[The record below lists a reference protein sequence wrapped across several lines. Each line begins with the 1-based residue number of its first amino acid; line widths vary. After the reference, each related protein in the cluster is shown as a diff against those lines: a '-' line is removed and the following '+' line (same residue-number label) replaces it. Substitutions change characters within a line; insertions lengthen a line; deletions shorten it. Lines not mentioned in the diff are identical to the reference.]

1 MNKIN
6 KISIFENI
14 RSDYLLKKIFNNLKE
29 NKLLNIIKYNKYI
42 QKRIKK
48 DINSFRDYS
57 KIEIE
62 VTLKLENKREF
73 IINVLNEK
81 DQLNY
86 HIFLNDEEK
95 ELKRIYIIK
104 TDNDLKKAKI
114 IIEPEVNSFAELFK
128 GCCIKTLNFNKG
140 KTSDIIDMSSMFRD
154 CDSLEEVNF
163 NKFNAENVKDMSN
176 MFYSCRALKKVNFGN
191 FNANNVT
198 NMSDMFSC
206 CFSLEEINLSN
217 FRANT
222 GKIISMKNMF
232 YFCKSL
238 KEINLSNFNTE
249 NVTDMSY
256 MFYRCQLLNE
266 LNLSNF
272 KFIQVN
278 DMNHMFNECYSLKK
292 LNLPFVNDI
301 NKVNIEDIFLEC
313 RKLECDEWYDI
324 IKQQNENKILYQ
336 KNNINEH
343 VGKRICKCSKICM
356 LF

>member
-104 TDNDLKKAKI
+104 TDNELKKAKI

-128 GCCIKTLNFNKG
+128 GCCIT
-140 KTSDIIDMSSMFRD
+140 II
-154 CDSLEEVNF
+154 
-163 NKFNAENVKDMSN
+163 
-176 MFYSCRALKKVNFGN
+176 
-191 FNANNVT
+191 
-198 NMSDMFSC
+198 
-206 CFSLEEINLSN
+206 
-217 FRANT
+217 
-222 GKIISMKNMF
+222 
-232 YFCKSL
+232 
-238 KEINLSNFNTE
+238 
-249 NVTDMSY
+249 
-256 MFYRCQLLNE
+256 LL
-266 LNLSNF
+266 
-272 KFIQVN
+272 
-278 DMNHMFNECYSLKK
+278 
-292 LNLPFVNDI
+292 
-301 NKVNIEDIFLEC
+301 
-313 RKLECDEWYDI
+313 
-324 IKQQNENKILYQ
+324 
-336 KNNINEH
+336 
-343 VGKRICKCSKICM
+343 
-356 LF
+356 